1 MKRILALL
9 AIGVS
14 AAALAAG
21 AQKPGPCVMDAPA
34 GTECRTWMENGN
46 TFLEV
51 VNRTGRTVS
60 GTVTL
65 NEIYE
70 KVINVTNRYSAEIDG
85 RWIEI
90 ELPAGKSM
98 TLRLGK

>member
-51 VNRTGRTVS
+51 VNRTGRAVS

-70 KVINVTNRYSAEIDG
+70 KVINVTNRHSAEIDG

-90 ELPAGKSM
+90 KLPAGESM